1 MTFAK
6 RGTTIWKLKS
16 QSLTLGTRTRVMGIL
31 NVTPDSFSDGGSHF
45 DALRAI
51 DHGLAMFADGA
62 DIIDIGGESTRP
74 GKHDPET
81 AATEQA
87 RVMPVIAGILRA
99 HLNTT
104 PAPILSIDTYHA
116 ETALAAITAGV
127 EIVNDVSGFTW
138 DPAMARICAR
148 LACGVVLMH
157 TRGRPDEWKLLP
169 PHRAGRSS
177 AAGSAASSG
186 NVCSRLSPQAS
197 SANKSCSIR
206 AFGFGKAFDENYP
219 LLAGMES
226 LRSLGQPLLAG
237 VSRKSFLGRTLAELH
252 HGVVFPAAARG
263 NASIAAMVASIL
275 AGADVVRVHDVKPAV
290 EAARIADA
298 VLAAAA
304 QN

>member
-6 RGTTIWKLKS
+6 RGTTIWKLRS
-16 QSLTLGTRTRVMGIL
+16 QSLTLGARTRVMGIL

-62 DIIDIGGESTRP
+62 DIVDIGGESTRP
-74 GKHDPET
+74 GKREPES

-99 HLNTT
+99 HLNAT

-157 TRGRPDEWKLLP
+157 TRGRPDEWKQLP
-169 PHRAGRSS
+169 PLEPEEVLPLVTHELGDRLQS
-177 AAGSAASSG
+177 ALGSG
-186 NVCSRLSPQAS
+186 IKREQIVLDPG
-197 SANKSCSIR
+197 
-206 AFGFGKAFDENYP
+206 FGFGKAFNENYT

-237 VSRKSFLGRTLAELH
+237 VSRKSFLGRTLAELYD
-252 HGVVFPAAARG
+252 GVDLPADARG

-275 AGADVVRVHDVKPAV
+275 AGADLVRVHDVKPAV

-298 VLAAAA
+298 V
-304 QN
+304 

>member
-6 RGTTIWKLKS
+6 RGATIWKLRT
-16 QSLTLGTRTRVMGIL
+16 QTLALGTRTRVMGIL
-31 NVTPDSFSDGGSHF
+31 NVTPDSFADGGAHF

-62 DIIDIGGESTRP
+62 DIVDIGGESTRP
-74 GKHDPET
+74 GKHEPET

-99 HLNTT
+99 HVNTT
-104 PAPILSIDTYHA
+104 PAPVLSIDTYHA

-157 TRGRPDEWKLLP
+157 TRGRPDEWKQLQPLNQQEVLP
-169 PHRAGRSS
+169 LVTHELADRLQS
-177 AAGSAASSG
+177 ALTSG
-186 NVCSRLSPQAS
+186 VKREQIVLDPG
-197 SANKSCSIR
+197 
-206 AFGFGKAFDENYP
+206 FGFGKVFNENYP
-219 LLAGMES
+219 LIAGMES

-237 VSRKSFLGRTLAELH
+237 VSRKSFLGRPLADM
-252 HGVVFPAAARG
+252 HGGADLPADARG
-263 NASIAAMVASIL
+263 NASVAAMVASIL

-298 VLAAAA
+298 VLDAAP

>member
-157 TRGRPDEWKLLP
+157 TRGRPDEWKLQPHIARDEVLP
-169 PHRAGRSS
+169 LVGRELGERLQS
-177 AAGSAASSG
+177 ALASG
-186 NVCSRLSPQAS
+186 VKREQIVLDPG
-197 SANKSCSIR
+197 
-206 AFGFGKAFDENYP
+206 FGFGKAFDENYP

>member
-6 RGTTIWKLKS
+6 RGNTVWKLKS

-31 NVTPDSFSDGGSHF
+31 NVTPDSFSDGGTHF
-45 DALRAI
+45 DPLRAI

-62 DIIDIGGESTRP
+62 DIVDIGGESTRP
-74 GKHDPET
+74 GKHEPET

-127 EIVNDVSGFTW
+127 EIVNDVSGCTW

-157 TRGRPDEWKLLP
+157 TRGRPDEWKQLP
-169 PHRAGRSS
+169 PLAQDEVLPLVTRELGDRLQS
-177 AAGSAASSG
+177 ALASG
-186 NVCSRLSPQAS
+186 VKREQIVLDPG
-197 SANKSCSIR
+197 
-206 AFGFGKAFDENYP
+206 FGFGKAFDENYP

-237 VSRKSFLGRTLAELH
+237 VSRKSFLGRTLTELH
-252 HGVVFPAAARG
+252 NGVVFPAAARG

-275 AGADVVRVHDVKPAV
+275 AGADLVRVHDVKPAV